1 MVSYLALPGAP
12 LLADPSLC
20 EHRGVDC
27 FICAPGSSTVTG
39 MHYGKLAAMKQHYE
53 LAQRLVDRVL
63 SQSSQAREATAMQ
76 MWYAWFPTALD
87 LGTTEPFRYVLPT
100 PRSS

>member
-1 MVSYLALPGAP
+1 
-12 LLADPSLC
+12 
-20 EHRGVDC
+20 
-27 FICAPGSSTVTG
+27 
-39 MHYGKLAAMKQHYE
+39 MHYGKLAAVKQHYE

-87 LGTTEPFRYVLPT
+87 LGTTELFRYVLPLLDLARLASHT
-100 PRSS
+100 GTAPKLLRLIYAWCRWAALPWRSSS